1 MILDSF
7 HNKKI
12 ENYLTQGGKKIIKD
26 NAKWFNENHPDTIND
41 MKNKPNDFYNGFI
54 LKNLNDR
61 LKMI

>member
-41 MKNKPNDFYNGFI
+41 MKNKPSEF
-54 LKNLNDR
+54 
-61 LKMI
+61 